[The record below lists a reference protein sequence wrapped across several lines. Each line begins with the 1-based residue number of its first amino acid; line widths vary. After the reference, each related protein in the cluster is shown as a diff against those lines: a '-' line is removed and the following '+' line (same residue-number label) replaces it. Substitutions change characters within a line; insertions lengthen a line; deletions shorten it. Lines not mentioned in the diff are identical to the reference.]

1 MNSSDL
7 RELVDKAERIGVIGS
22 PSSTTEIK
30 IDILGYAADKRLV
43 GELALFSYLQDGS
56 SHYALGQINEITMQN
71 IFHENP
77 AMRGLVRQRGPVEG
91 ISERQD
97 THQGEMIVSA
107 VFTGKG
113 DRYDSSILG
122 TVPGT
127 NTHISLAND
136 EVLDGLLE
144 KYKENIFYLGNVYGS
159 TPKLPL
165 WFKHFDTG
173 EDGLGEA
180 YHIGIFG
187 KTGSGKSVLAKMI
200 LLAYARHKEM
210 GLFVLDPEG
219 QFAKGLHNAS
229 TDIPSMEQILS
240 EQTLNHLGRDFEVF
254 GLSQI
259 RLETQELFG
268 QLLSEIGFFSDLG
281 IKYASYDEQATDE
294 IIHFLKQNWKKY
306 RLENLN
312 DQAFYDVLD
321 YLFNN
326 IARIYARPDGQ
337 QRVRNLINGV
347 RKQRDS
353 SITKQKWD
361 RIKPFFSGGGD
372 KKSTSEVVTKALT
385 QGDSRPLVIIDL
397 SIKPPTVSIPE
408 WEGKIKPLLIDSFI
422 STLESEGRNAYKD
435 DQSLNTLVVL
445 DEAQRL
451 APRGKI
457 ENERKDRIKHRLI
470 DAAQTTRKYGL
481 GWMFISLSL
490 SSLDRAIVESGV
502 RTYFFGFGLGVGAE
516 FRTLRDLVGGQGKS
530 LDLYR
535 RFRDPG
541 SSFDISSREY
551 SFMAHG
557 PVSPLSATGA
567 PLFFN
572 AFTKPDDF
580 LQVNDLTPDDED
592 TPDDDIP
599 F

>member
-1 MNSSDL
+1 MSEDVKVEQNSGNVFKDLGFSDT
-7 RELVDKAERIGVIGS
+7 EAERALLKADLAF
-22 PSSTTEIK
+22 EIYNIIEAQK
-30 IDILGYAADKRLV
+30 LTQAKAGKILGVDPSDISRLKQGDFNRFSV
-43 GELALFSYLQDGS
+43 ERLFTL
-56 SHYALGQINEITMQN
+56 LNRFN
-71 IFHENP
+71 RN
-77 AMRGLVRQRGPVEG
+77 
-91 ISERQD
+91 
-97 THQGEMIVSA
+97 
-107 VFTGKG
+107 
-113 DRYDSSILG
+113 DSSILG

-127 NTHISLAND
+127 NTHVSLAND
-136 EVLDGLLE
+136 EVLDALLE
-144 KYKENIFYLGNVYGS
+144 KYKEDIFYLGNVYGS

-165 WFKHFDTG
+165 WFKHFGTG

-200 LLAYARHKEM
+200 LLAYARHQQM

-219 QFAKGLHNAS
+219 QFAKGLRNTS
-229 TDIPSMEQILS
+229 TDISSMEQILS
-240 EQTLNHLGRDFEVF
+240 EQTLNHLGRNFEVF
-254 GLSQI
+254 DLSQI

-268 QLLSEIGFFSDLG
+268 DLLSEVGFFTELG
-281 IKYASYDEQATDE
+281 IKYAPYEEQATDE
-294 IIHFLKQNWKKY
+294 IINFLRQY
-306 RLENLN
+306 ELENLS
-312 DQAFYDVLD
+312 DQAFTDVLNHLSN
-321 YLFNN
+321 Y
-326 IARIYARPDGQ
+326 IPRIYANTEGQ
-337 QRVRNLINGV
+337 QRIRNAIAEVR
-347 RKQRDS
+347 RQRDS
-353 SITKQKWD
+353 SSIKRKWN
-361 RIKPFFSGGGD
+361 RVREFFSEAGD
-372 KKSTSEVVTKALT
+372 KKPTSEVVSKALT
-385 QGDSRPLVIIDL
+385 QKDSRPLVIVDL
-397 SIKPPTVSIPE
+397 SIKPDTISIAE

-422 STLESEGRNAYKD
+422 STLESEGRNAYRD

-451 APRGKI
+451 APRGRI
-457 ENERKDRIKHRLI
+457 ENERKDRIKRRLI

-516 FRTLRDLVGGQGKS
+516 FQTLRELVGGQGKT

-541 SSFDISSREY
+541 SSFDSSSREY

-572 AFTKPDDF
+572 VFTKPDDF
-580 LQVNDLTPDDED
+580 LRANGIDLTPDDED
-592 TPDDDIP
+592 TPDDGIP